1 MSSSNVERQYDNT
14 YTKNHSAMIIE
25 NITHTKGEY
34 AVTKDKHDLVLKM
47 ILLVILFLF
56 SMVVNFII
64 LLAFY
69 RKQSLRTIRNRWVV
83 TGMSD
88 MLSMGILY
96 TMSNR
101 R

>member
-1 MSSSNVERQYDNT
+1 MLSRDVESQYDTMDSQNLST
-14 YTKNHSAMIIE
+14 MIIE
-25 NITHTKGEY
+25 NITHTRGEV
-34 AVTKDKHDLVLKM
+34 AVIKDKHGLVLKM

-56 SMVVNFII
+56 SMVVNIII

-88 MLSMGILY
+88 MLSRGIL
-96 TMSNR
+96 
-101 R
+101 

>member
-1 MSSSNVERQYDNT
+1 
-14 YTKNHSAMIIE
+14 MIIE
-25 NITHTKGEY
+25 NITHTVGEV
-34 AVTKDKHDLVLKM
+34 AVIKDKHGLVLKM

-56 SMVVNFII
+56 SMVVNIII

-88 MLSMGILY
+88 MLSRGILY
-96 TMSNR
+96 TV
-101 R
+101 

>member
-1 MSSSNVERQYDNT
+1 MILDNIT
-14 YTKNHSAMIIE
+14 YT
-25 NITHTKGEY
+25 TGEV
-34 AVTKDKHDLVLKM
+34 AVLKDRHGHGLVLKM

-56 SMVVNFII
+56 SMVVNIII